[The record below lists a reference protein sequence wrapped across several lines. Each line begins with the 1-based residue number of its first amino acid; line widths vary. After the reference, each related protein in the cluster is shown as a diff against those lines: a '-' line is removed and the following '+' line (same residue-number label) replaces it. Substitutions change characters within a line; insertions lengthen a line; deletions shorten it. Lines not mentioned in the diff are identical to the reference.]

1 MPEKYITISIPE
13 SIGDKLDRIIEAK
26 LGYTSRAEIVKE
38 AIRDKLLVIN
48 ERYNLKIWRIRS

>member
-13 SIGDKLDRIIEAK
+13 SIGNKLDRIIEAK

-48 ERYNLKIWRIRS
+48 ERYNLKI